1 MKTLDQKL
9 ISLKIKKNMDIELIT
24 IATAAEQVEAEFL
37 RNQLEAAGFEVF
49 LADDNIVGAFN
60 LLAPAVGWIKIRV
73 KAEDA
78 EKASAMVEDLRNSEI
93 IHDENFPET

>member
-1 MKTLDQKL
+1 M
-9 ISLKIKKNMDIELIT
+9 SLELTT

-37 RNQLEAAGFEVF
+37 RNQLEAAGYEVF
-49 LADDNIVGAFN
+49 LEDDNIVGTFN

-78 EKASAMVEDLRNSEI
+78 DTATALVDDLRNSEI
-93 IHDENFPET
+93 VYDENFPKIEDEN

>member
-1 MKTLDQKL
+1 M
-9 ISLKIKKNMDIELIT
+9 SFELVT

-37 RNQLEAAGFEVF
+37 RNQLEAKGFEAF
-49 LADDNIVGAFN
+49 LADDNIVGTFN

-78 EKASAMVEDLRNSEI
+78 EEATAMVEDLRNSEI
-93 IHDENFPET
+93 IYDENFPET

>member
-1 MKTLDQKL
+1 
-9 ISLKIKKNMDIELIT
+9 MDIELVT

-37 RNQLEAAGFEVF
+37 RNQLESKGYEVF
-49 LADDNIVGAFN
+49 LADDNIIGTFN

-78 EKASAMVEDLRNSEI
+78 EAAAALVEDLRNSEI
-93 IHDENFPET
+93 IYDENFPKIEDEK

>member
-1 MKTLDQKL
+1 M
-9 ISLKIKKNMDIELIT
+9 SFELVT

-37 RNQLEAAGFEVF
+37 RNQLEAKGFEVY
-49 LADDNIVGAFN
+49 LADDNIVGTFN

-78 EKASAMVEDLRNSEI
+78 DAATAMVEDLRNSEI
-93 IHDENFPET
+93 IYDENFPAP

>member
-1 MKTLDQKL
+1 
-9 ISLKIKKNMDIELIT
+9 MDIELVT

-37 RNQLEAAGFEVF
+37 RNQLEAKGYEVF
-49 LADDNIVGAFN
+49 LADDNIIGAFN

-78 EKASAMVEDLRNSEI
+78 EAAALLVEDLRNSEI
-93 IHDENFPET
+93 IYDENFPAP